1 MSDDVY
7 KALAQAS
14 SGFVE
19 SPAGCGKTEA
29 IVRTVG
35 SYCDG
40 RQLILTHTHAGVDA
54 LSQDFDIILFRPL
67 CTILTRLLAGLGTG

>member
-1 MSDDVY
+1 MLYLPGYRKMSDEVY
-7 KALAQAS
+7 QALAQAS

-35 SYCDG
+35 KYCGG
-40 RQLILTHTHAGVDA
+40 RQLVLTHTHAGVDA
-54 LSQDFDIILFRPL
+54 LRQEIPTAFCSDD
-67 CTILTRLLAGLGTG
+67 